1 MTSPGLPADD
11 LDRVLK
17 WAREPLEELR
27 GGRLFLSGGTG
38 FFGQWLLASLLH
50 ADSALGLGLK
60 VVVLTR
66 DPAAFRHRA
75 PGLAGHSAVELWPG
89 DVRWFE
95 YPKGECTHVV
105 HAAADTN
112 VAAAA
117 QPLRLLDTIVGGTR
131 RMLDYSVLCNA
142 RRFLFVSSG
151 AVYGELPADPALVPE
166 GFPGGPDP
174 ADPSS
179 AYGEAKRLA
188 EQLCSLYDA
197 ESRVPSV
204 VARCFAFVGPLLPLD
219 AHFAV
224 GNFIRDALFA
234 DSIRVRGDGSPVR
247 SYLYAA
253 DLSAWLLTL
262 LVRGTPG
269 RPYNVGSDQS
279 ITVRELAQRVADA
292 VAPGKPVVVDSKT
305 AAPGARS
312 RYVPA
317 VARAREELGLKVWT
331 DLPDALRRTAE
342 WVRSRGPVLAGVPKT
357 APSLVPRTFVI
368 DVDGV
373 LATLSP
379 GNDYALAAPLRRNI
393 EAVNRLH
400 DAGHRIVLFTARGT
414 VTGLDWR
421 AVTEGQFREWG
432 LRYHELVFGKPA
444 ADYYVDD
451 RMIPVDALREMA

>member
-1 MTSPGLPADD
+1 MTSTGLPVDD
-11 LDRVLK
+11 LDRVLR
-17 WAREPLEELR
+17 WVREPLEELR

-50 ADSALGLGLK
+50 ADAALGLGLE

-66 DPAAFRHRA
+66 DPATFRNRA
-75 PGLAGHSAVELWPG
+75 SDLATHPAVELRPG

-95 YPKGECTHVV
+95 YPKGEFTHVI
-105 HAAADTN
+105 HAAADTSTG
-112 VAAAA
+112 AAG
-117 QPLRLLDTIVGGTR
+117 QPLRLVDTVVGGTR
-131 RMLDYSVLCNA
+131 RMLEFASMCGA

-166 GFPGGPDP
+166 SFPGGPDP
-174 ADPSS
+174 ADPRS

-188 EQLCSLYDA
+188 EQLCALYTRD
-197 ESRVPSV
+197 SRVPAV
-204 VARCFAFVGPLLPLD
+204 VARGFAFVGPLLPLD

-224 GNFIRDALFA
+224 GNFIRDALTA

-253 DLSAWLLTL
+253 DLAAWLLAL
-262 LVRGTPG
+262 LVRGIPG
-269 RPYNVGSDQS
+269 RTYNVGSDRAVT
-279 ITVRELAQRVADA
+279 IRELAQSVAETL
-292 VAPGKPVVVDSKT
+292 APGKPVVVAPAT
-305 AAPGARS
+305 ASAGARS
-312 RYVPA
+312 RYVPSI
-317 VARAREELGLKVWT
+317 ARVREELGLEVWT
-331 DLPDALRRTAE
+331 DLGEALRRTAA
-342 WVRSRGPVLAGVPKT
+342 WCRSQGAASADVPAPVAT
-357 APSLVPRTFVI
+357 FVPRTFVI

-379 GNDYALAAPLRRNI
+379 GNDYALAAPLARNI

-414 VTGLDWR
+414 VTGFDWR

-432 LRYHELVFGKPA
+432 LRYDELVFGKPA

-451 RMIPVDALREMA
+451 RMIPVDALQEMA